1 MEHGILNGLR
11 IKVVGDIGRKGRKS
25 REPVDEVD
33 LALGSRAL
41 SAYMRQQV
49 SKHKSPLKP
58 YKMVTKNA
66 NFFLKFSTA
75 VEFFMSFFKK

>member
-1 MEHGILNGLR
+1 MEHDIRNGLR

-49 SKHKSPLKP
+49 TIA
-58 YKMVTKNA
+58 MVIQGM
-66 NFFLKFSTA
+66 
-75 VEFFMSFFKK
+75 EI

>member
-41 SAYMRQQV
+41 SAYMRQHLSRWAPNERAIQ
-49 SKHKSPLKP
+49 S
-58 YKMVTKNA
+58 YTIC
-66 NFFLKFSTA
+66 
-75 VEFFMSFFKK
+75 